1 MLLRRARQLR
11 HTLTGVRSFAS
22 GVPETMVRDDAR
34 ANALRSPRWR
44 RKISSTSTRRSAPAR
59 ATLATR
65 DGTRDVTD
73 DDLALCGDADG
84 GGDPGDRTGVDDED

>member
-34 ANALRSPRWR
+34 ANAL
-44 RKISSTSTRRSAPAR
+44 
-59 ATLATR
+59 
-65 DGTRDVTD
+65 
-73 DDLALCGDADG
+73 
-84 GGDPGDRTGVDDED
+84 